1 MRVVNESFKGRVRDL
16 SCYRKRKQL
25 DEKQILV
32 PIVWCVRF
40 QRFSSV
46 LSGTIL
52 LRLAI
57 VYPTCIKTKAF
68 KMAALANESRYHLLE
83 WLSRSR

>member
-46 LSGTIL
+46 LSGTITT
-52 LRLAI
+52 
-57 VYPTCIKTKAF
+57 TCNCIPHLYK
-68 KMAALANESRYHLLE
+68 NESVQDGCVG
-83 WLSRSR
+83 